1 MNRKKKDV
9 PPKSLEQLL
18 EETRTKKETLLKI
31 LEKITKENPKDHKP
45 N

>member
-18 EETRTKKETLLKI
+18 EETKTKKETLLKL
-31 LEKITKENPKDHKP
+31 LEKITKENPKDQKP

>member
-18 EETRTKKETLLKI
+18 EETKTKRETLLKI
-31 LEKITKENPKDHKP
+31 LEKITKEDPKDQKP